1 MGLLNTLTDV
11 TLFMLLQGHLGIVLA
26 NLVSTSAGMTL
37 SFVANGL
44 FTFGAERLSA
54 RQAVLF
60 VVTNALTLW
69 VIQPALIHAVLA
81 VTGVVL
87 VSKVVAVGCC
97 VCLNFVAYRWV
108 VWPAPAGHPRELE
121 AARVN

>member
-1 MGLLNTLTDV
+1 MGLLNTLTDI
-11 TLFMLLQGHLGIVLA
+11 TLFMLLQGHLGILVA

-60 VVTNALTLW
+60 VLTNALTLW

-108 VWPAPAGHPRELE
+108 VWPAPAIQPLPLE
-121 AARVN
+121 ASRVS